1 MLTSIIRTVVPY
13 LVGWIVTLLATAG
26 VDVSDELRN
35 SLATLLAF
43 LIGTVYY
50 VVVRFLEKKWPK
62 LGFLLGV
69 PTAPV
74 YGTPGEPPPPV
85 DTTVVPQEIAEHLVW
100 DPEGH
105 LA

>member
-26 VDVSDELRN
+26 VEVSAEFRSDLVTFL
-35 SLATLLAF
+35 SF
-43 LIGTVYY
+43 LIGTLYY
-50 VVVRFLEKKWPK
+50 VVARFLEKKWPK

-74 YGTPGEPPPPV
+74 YGTPGEPPPAV
-85 DTTVVPQEIAEHLVW
+85 DTAVVPKEIAEHLVW